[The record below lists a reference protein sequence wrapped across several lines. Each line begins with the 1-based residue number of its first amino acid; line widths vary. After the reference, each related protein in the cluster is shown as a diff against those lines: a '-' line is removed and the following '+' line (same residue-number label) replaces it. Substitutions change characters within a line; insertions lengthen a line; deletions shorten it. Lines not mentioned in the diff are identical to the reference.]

1 MGYKLQDL
9 IDIDH
14 FQNLQDRLNKI
25 YSFPSSIIDNDG
37 NILTATAW
45 QEICM
50 QFHRKNKE
58 AERICI
64 KSDQYIKDHIH
75 EANPA
80 LSYRCPHGLVDNA
93 TPIIIDG
100 VHYGNFFTGQFF
112 LEAPDL
118 SFFSAQAKK
127 YGFDENAYL
136 AAVKKVPIWSQK
148 QLENYLFFI
157 KGLIEIIAE
166 SGLKN
171 LREIENRKQIQKNE
185 QRNRTILKTAMD
197 GFWVVDTDGR
207 LLEVND
213 TYCRM
218 SGYSEGEL
226 LAMHIWDLEIFETR
240 DIVTGHI
247 RKLISAGSDRFQSR
261 HRRKNGSVFDVE
273 ISVQFRP
280 EQGGQCICFLRDISD
295 QKQIDTER
303 ENMIQVLE
311 ILNAKTDIRELM
323 RSLLNF
329 IQEISGCES
338 VGVRLREGN
347 DFPYYET
354 RGFSDDFIETE
365 THLCV
370 EDIHGQLEQDDI
382 GNPVL
387 ECMCGNIIR
396 GRTDPSKPFFTQF
409 GSFVT
414 NSTTRLLADT
424 SEADRQ
430 ARTRNRCNGEGY
442 ESVLL
447 IPLRAGSETFG
458 LLQLNDRR
466 ENRFSSQVI
475 AHLERIAGNVAL
487 VLAKHES
494 EEALRQHRDLLNATQ
509 QIAHIGGWEWD
520 IKGQTMTWTDETY
533 RIHGMKP
540 GEPSSGC
547 PELIDR
553 SLACY
558 DPDDRPVIR
567 AAFRRCTTEGLSYDL
582 DFILTKVDG
591 RRIWVRTMAHA
602 VKERDHIVKVVGNII
617 DITERKQAEKSLRD
631 SEKKYR
637 TLFENMAQGVFYQR
651 ADGVLFDYNNA
662 ALEMFGLTS
671 DQFIG
676 KTSYDQQWKVINT
689 NGTEL
694 PGDKHP
700 SMVALQTGKPV
711 HDHIVGVYNPRRKD
725 YNWLLVN
732 AIPQFGIPGEKPDQ
746 VFVTLQDITDRR
758 QLELQYQMLFQE
770 MLDGFALHEIICDAT
785 GQPVDYRFLAVN
797 PAFEKM
803 TGLRAEQ
810 VEGRTA
816 FEILPGLERHWIDT
830 YGKVALT
837 GEPAFFENY
846 AADLKKHFRV
856 TSFRPLPNQF
866 ACIFQDITE
875 RKLAEAKLNTAHEKM
890 LTILDSI
897 DSTVYVADMATH
909 EILFMNKKMIT
920 EFGGDKT
927 GEKCFRAFRNQSE
940 PCGFCNNAG
949 LVDAAGRPAGVL
961 TWHDQNLITGKYYI
975 NHDRAIEWTDGRLVR
990 LQIATDITDIKNME
1004 ARLALAQKM
1013 ESIGTLAGGIA
1024 HDFNNILFPLIGHTE
1039 MLLED
1044 IPEDGPIRD
1053 SLNQIYSS
1061 SLRARDLVKQ
1071 ILAFARQ
1078 EKNELKLMKMQP
1090 IVKETMKLI
1099 RSTIPATI
1107 NITQNLQPDC
1117 GPVSADPTQIH
1128 QIVMNLATNAYHAM
1142 EENGGELKVS
1152 LREIELSG
1160 KDSINPDMSPGLY
1173 ACLSIADTGLGMNKD
1188 VMNRIFDPFFTT
1200 KKKGKGTGM
1209 GLSVVHGIVK
1219 QINGDIQV
1227 YSEPGKGT
1235 AFHIFLPI
1243 VKSADEKQA
1252 TPTHLPIL
1260 GGMESVLLVDDEDSI
1275 LKMERQVLERLG
1287 YQVTSRT
1294 GSIEALE
1301 AFRSNPDKFDLV
1313 ITDMTMPKMTG
1324 DKLAAELIRIC
1335 PGIPVLLCTGYSE
1348 NMTHE
1353 KIKSLGIKGLLKK
1366 PIVIKDLAEKIREV
1380 LDKTSGGPRP

>member
-1 MGYKLQDL
+1 MMGYKLQDL

-37 NILTATAW
+37 NVLTATAW
-45 QEICM
+45 QELCT
-50 QFHRKNKE
+50 QFHRKNKA
-58 AERICI
+58 AESICI
-64 KSDQYIKDHIH
+64 KSDQYIKAHIH

-112 LEAPDL
+112 LEEPDL
-118 SFFSAQAKK
+118 AFFKSQARK
-127 YGFDENAYL
+127 YGFDEDAYL
-136 AAVKKVPIWSQK
+136 AAVEKVPIWSQT
-148 QLENYLFFI
+148 QLDNYLFFI

-185 QRNRTILKTAMD
+185 QRNQTILKTAMD
-197 GFWVVDTDGR
+197 GFWVTDTDGR

-226 LAMHIWDLEIFETR
+226 LAMHIWDLEAFETR

-247 RKLISAGSDRFQSR
+247 RKVISAGADRFQSR
-261 HRRKNGSVFDVE
+261 HCRKDGSVFDVE

-280 EQGGQCICFLRDISD
+280 EQGGRCICFLRDISD
-295 QKQIDTER
+295 QKQIDVER

-311 ILNAKTDIRELM
+311 ILNVKTDIRELM
-323 RSLLNF
+323 MSLINF

-338 VGVRLREGN
+338 VGIRLRKEN
-347 DFPYYET
+347 DFPYYKT

-365 THLCV
+365 THLCM
-370 EDIHGQLEQDDI
+370 EDIHGQLERDNI

-396 GRTDPSKPFFTQF
+396 GRTDSSKPFFTPF

-414 NSTTRLLADT
+414 NSTTRLLAGT

-447 IPLRAGSETFG
+447 IPLRAGGKTFG
-458 LLQLNDRR
+458 LLQFNDRR
-466 ENRFSSQVI
+466 ENRFSSQII

-494 EEALRQHRDLLNATQ
+494 EETLRQHQDLLNTTQ

-520 IKGQTMTWTDETY
+520 IKQQTMAWTDETY

-547 PELIDR
+547 SELIDR

-558 DPDDRPVIR
+558 DPYDRPVIR
-567 AAFRRCTTEGLSYDL
+567 AAFHRCIAEGLSYDL
-582 DFILTKVDG
+582 DLILTRVDG
-591 RRIWVRTMAHA
+591 QRIWVRTMAHA
-602 VKERDHIVKVVGNII
+602 VKEDGRIARVVGNII
-617 DITERKQAEKSLRD
+617 DVTERKQAEKSLRD

-651 ADGVLFDYNNA
+651 ADGVLFDYNKA

-689 NGTEL
+689 NGTDL

-711 HDHIVGVYNPRRKD
+711 RDNIVGVYNPRRKD

-732 AIPQFGIPGEKPDQ
+732 VIPQFSIPGERPDQ

-770 MLDGFALHEIICDAT
+770 MLDGFALHEIICDDT
-785 GQPVDYRFLAVN
+785 GQPVDYRFLTVN

-803 TGLRAEQ
+803 IGLRAEE

-816 FEILPGLERHWIDT
+816 FEILPGLEHHWIDT

-890 LTILDSI
+890 LTILDSV
-897 DSTVYVADMATH
+897 DSTVYVSDMNTH
-909 EILFMNKKMIT
+909 EILFMNKQMIT

-927 GEKCFRAFRNQSE
+927 GEKCFRAFRNQSG
-940 PCGFCNNAG
+940 PCGYCNNDR
-949 LVDAAGRPAGVL
+949 LVDADGRPAGVL

-990 LQIATDITDIKNME
+990 MQIATDITELKKME
-1004 ARLALAQKM
+1004 VQLNQAQKM
-1013 ESIGTLAGGIA
+1013 ESVGRLAGGVA
-1024 HDFNNILFPLIGHTE
+1024 HDFNNMLGVILGHTE
-1039 MLLED
+1039 LALLQADENHDLYDDLKEIQNAARRSADLTRQLLTFARKQIIDPKMLDLNHTVESMLSMLRRLIGED
-1044 IPEDGPIRD
+1044 I
-1053 SLNQIYSS
+1053 
-1061 SLRARDLVKQ
+1061 DLVWQPSTHLWPVKMDPSQIDQ
-1071 ILAFARQ
+1071 ILANLCVNARDAIADVGKLTI
-1078 EKNELKLMKMQP
+1078 ETGKKTFDVEYCNEHAGFIPGDFVLLAVSDNGSGMD
-1090 IVKETMKLI
+1090 KETL
-1099 RSTIPATI
+1099 A
-1107 NITQNLQPDC
+1107 NLF
-1117 GPVSADPTQIH
+1117 
-1128 QIVMNLATNAYHAM
+1128 
-1142 EENGGELKVS
+1142 E
-1152 LREIELSG
+1152 
-1160 KDSINPDMSPGLY
+1160 
-1173 ACLSIADTGLGMNKD
+1173 
-1188 VMNRIFDPFFTT
+1188 PFFTT
-1200 KKKGKGTGM
+1200 KELGKGTGL
-1209 GLSVVHGIVK
+1209 GLATVYGCVK
-1219 QINGDIQV
+1219 QNNGFINV
-1227 YSEPGKGT
+1227 YSEPGQGSTFK
-1235 AFHIFLPI
+1235 IYLPRL
-1243 VKSADEKQA
+1243 VADEDVDKTFPEKQA
-1252 TPTHLPIL
+1252 AAGGTETILLVEDEPTIL
-1260 GGMESVLLVDDEDSI
+1260 RMTRMMLERKGYSVLPAATPAEAIALSKTHADKIHLLMTDVVMPEMNGRDLS
-1275 LKMERQVLERLG
+1275 RQ
-1287 YQVTSRT
+1287 
-1294 GSIEALE
+1294 
-1301 AFRSNPDKFDLV
+1301 
-1313 ITDMTMPKMTG
+1313 ITDVHP
-1324 DKLAAELIRIC
+1324 DI
-1335 PGIPVLLCTGYSE
+1335 
-1348 NMTHE
+1348 
-1353 KIKSLGIKGLLKK
+1353 GLLFMSGYTAN
-1366 PIVIKDLAEKIREV
+1366 VIAHHGV
-1380 LDKTSGGPRP
+1380 LDKGVAFIQKPFSMADMTAKVRDVLDKA

>member
-25 YSFPSSIIDNDG
+25 YSFPSSIIDNEG

-50 QFHRKNKE
+50 QFHRKNKD

-64 KSDQYIKDHIH
+64 KSDQYIKDHIL

-118 SFFSAQAKK
+118 SFFRAQAKK

-197 GFWVVDTDGR
+197 GFWVTDTDGR

-226 LAMHIWDLEIFETR
+226 LGMHIWDLEVFETR

-247 RKLISAGSDRFQSR
+247 RKLISAGADRFQSR
-261 HRRKNGSVFDVE
+261 HRRKDGSVLDVE
-273 ISVQFRP
+273 VSVQFRP

-295 QKQIDTER
+295 QKQIDAER

-311 ILNAKTDIRELM
+311 ILNAKTDIREMM

-354 RGFSDDFIETE
+354 RGFSDDFVETE

-370 EDIHGQLEQDDI
+370 EDIQGQLEQDDI

-396 GRTDPSKPFFTQF
+396 GRTDSSKPFFTPF

-414 NSTTRLLADT
+414 NSTTRLLAGT

-447 IPLRAGSETFG
+447 IPLRAGGETFG

-494 EEALRQHRDLLNATQ
+494 EKALRQHRDLLNTTQ

-520 IKGQTMTWTDETY
+520 IKGQTMIWTDETY

-540 GEPSSGC
+540 GEPSSRC
-547 PELIDR
+547 SELIDR

-558 DPDDRPVIR
+558 DPDDQPVIR
-567 AAFRRCTTEGLSYDL
+567 AAFRRCMTEGLSYDL
-582 DFILTKVDG
+582 DFILTRVDG

-602 VKERDHIVKVVGNII
+602 VKERDHIVKIVGNII
-617 DITERKQAEKSLRD
+617 DITES
-631 SEKKYR
+631 
-637 TLFENMAQGVFYQR
+637 
-651 ADGVLFDYNNA
+651 
-662 ALEMFGLTS
+662 
-671 DQFIG
+671 
-676 KTSYDQQWKVINT
+676 
-689 NGTEL
+689 
-694 PGDKHP
+694 
-700 SMVALQTGKPV
+700 
-711 HDHIVGVYNPRRKD
+711 
-725 YNWLLVN
+725 
-732 AIPQFGIPGEKPDQ
+732 
-746 VFVTLQDITDRR
+746 
-758 QLELQYQMLFQE
+758 
-770 MLDGFALHEIICDAT
+770 
-785 GQPVDYRFLAVN
+785 
-797 PAFEKM
+797 
-803 TGLRAEQ
+803 
-810 VEGRTA
+810 
-816 FEILPGLERHWIDT
+816 
-830 YGKVALT
+830 
-837 GEPAFFENY
+837 
-846 AADLKKHFRV
+846 
-856 TSFRPLPNQF
+856 
-866 ACIFQDITE
+866 
-875 RKLAEAKLNTAHEKM
+875 KLAEAKLNTAHEKM
-890 LTILDSI
+890 LAILDSI
-897 DSTVYVADMATH
+897 DSTVYVADMDTH

-927 GEKCFRAFRNQSE
+927 GEKCFRAFRNESE
-940 PCGFCNNAG
+940 PCGFCNNER
-949 LVDAAGRPAGVL
+949 LLDADGKPAGVL

-975 NHDRAIEWTDGRLVR
+975 NHDRAIDWTDGRLVR
-990 LQIATDITDIKNME
+990 LQIATDITDLKNME
-1004 ARLALAQKM
+1004 VRLVLAQKM

-1024 HDFNNILFPLIGHTE
+1024 HDFNNILFPLIGHAE

-1044 IPEDGPIRD
+1044 IPEDGPVRD

-1117 GPVSADPTQIH
+1117 GPVSADPTKIH

-1142 EENGGELKVS
+1142 EENGGELKVG
-1152 LREIELSG
+1152 LKEIQLSG
-1160 KDSINPDMSPGLY
+1160 NDLINPDMSPGLY
-1173 ACLSIADTGLGMNKD
+1173 ACLSIADTGMGMNKD

-1200 KKKGKGTGM
+1200 KGKGKGTGM

-1235 AFHIFLPI
+1235 EFHIFLPI
-1243 VKSADEKQA
+1243 VKSADEKQT
-1252 TPTHLPIL
+1252 TPTNSPII
-1260 GGMESVLLVDDEDSI
+1260 GGTESVLLVDDEDSI
-1275 LKMERQVLERLG
+1275 LKMGRQVLERLG

-1294 GSIEALE
+1294 VSIEALE
-1301 AFRSNPDKFDLV
+1301 AFRANPDKFDLV

-1324 DKLAAELIRIC
+1324 DKLAAELIRIR

-1348 NMTHE
+1348 SLTHE

-1380 LDKTSGGPRP
+1380 LDKTSDRA